1 MTQTSSAL
9 EQNVGRLSELT
20 RRYARFS
27 VSAAGL
33 GGVLGGAL
41 VLVTYFV
48 GALVPDLSA
57 PARLALASAPLV
69 WIVAKELLRSRY
81 YQRLGRVEEARSRA
95 DRLWHLALTAVTLV
109 ISAAIVAPVLVKA
122 WPDVWDLGTLGYL
135 GFVAALP
142 LLVWFFMRTP
152 LEYIAG
158 VFLVVQAA
166 VVLAG
171 GNYQLW
177 QQPQAPIGGAVL
189 LVLGVRQHLEFL
201 RIDRELERLRAE
213 LA

>member
-1 MTQTSSAL
+1 MTQTSHAL

-57 PARLALASAPLV
+57 PARLSLASAPLV

-81 YQRLGRVEEARSRA
+81 YQRLGRVGEARPRA
-95 DRLWHLALTAVTLV
+95 DRLWHLAPTAVTPVVSPAIL
-109 ISAAIVAPVLVKA
+109 AAGLVKGLAHA
-122 WPDVWDLGTLGYL
+122 W
-135 GFVAALP
+135 
-142 LLVWFFMRTP
+142 
-152 LEYIAG
+152 
-158 VFLVVQAA
+158 
-166 VVLAG
+166 
-171 GNYQLW
+171 
-177 QQPQAPIGGAVL
+177 
-189 LVLGVRQHLEFL
+189 
-201 RIDRELERLRAE
+201 DRA
-213 LA
+213 